1 MKFLWC
7 YMNQMT
13 KPKRNKTWEQPK
25 QVVPYDTGK
34 VKIGLLYTP
43 PAPKMTR
50 DDEVIQAAL
59 LGIKLTPHIPWQW
72 LGGVVFVVSLLLTS
86 VRWFV

>member
-7 YMNQMT
+7 YMNQTM
-13 KPKRNKTWEQPK
+13 KPKRSKEWEQPK

-43 PAPKMTR
+43 PPPKMTH
-50 DDEVIQAAL
+50 DDEVIQAVL

-72 LGGVVFVVSLLLTS
+72 LGGVVFVVALLLTS
-86 VRWFV
+86 VRWFL

>member
-13 KPKRNKTWEQPK
+13 KTKRNKTWEQPK

-43 PAPKMTR
+43 PPPKMTR

-59 LGIKLTPHIPWQW
+59 LGIKLTPSIPWQW